1 MIINIIV
8 FLLSIVPTVLIFL
21 WLKKRRKEDPEYKKC
36 ANSALIR
43 GLISVFP
50 VIGVS
55 AVFYIILR
63 LTRLQDTNVILYNV
77 FYKIIVLA
85 FAEEL
90 VKFFAFRFMLKKKSR
105 EYTWADITALM
116 TIIGLGFGLIE
127 DIPYAI
133 GATPIVMLV
142 RGFTMGH
149 IGYGFIMGWYY
160 GKKLYTDKKVYGV
173 IAFLLPWLLHGVYD
187 FSLTPEFIEINEGF
201 MLIAL
206 ALAVLDIVLIVLMF
220 RFFIRARKKERY
232 NQPVKKPGN
241 VNT

>member
-1 MIINIIV
+1 MLLSILF
-8 FLLSIVPTVLIFL
+8 FLLSIVPTVLIFV
-21 WLKKRRKEDPEYKKC
+21 WLRNRKKEDPEYKKC
-36 ANSALIR
+36 ADSALIR

-63 LTRLQDTNVILYNV
+63 LTRLQDTNVILYNG

-90 VKFFAFRFMLKKKSR
+90 VKFFAFRFMLKKKSY

-160 GKKLYTDKKVYGV
+160 GKRLYTDKKVYGV
-173 IAFLLPWLLHGVYD
+173 IAFLLPWLLHGLYD
-187 FSLTPEFIEINEGF
+187 FSLTPEFIAINEGF

-206 ALAVLDIVLIVLMF
+206 ALAVLDIVLLVLMF
-220 RFFIRARKKERY
+220 LFFIRARKKERY
-232 NQPVKKPGN
+232 NQPVKKLGN